1 MPPSPIRH
9 RLALALALA
18 GIALSALALDVH
30 RRLAEGSG
38 YASFC
43 NLGGVVNCDAVLGSR
58 YSVVLGAPVPAW
70 GIAGFA
76 VGAALALPGA
86 LAASAG
92 GLADL
97 LLLGLVSASL
107 GFALVLAGAMMVLG
121 SVCLLCL
128 GLDTVILAWFVTV
141 LPLVSRFEAIVRAGW
156 WRRRAPTRA
165 FPPRAPVLPGA
176 RRPWAPA

>member
-1 MPPSPIRH
+1 
-9 RLALALALA
+9 LA
-18 GIALSALALDVH
+18 GVVLSAVALEVH
-30 RRLAEGSG
+30 RRLGEGSG
-38 YASFC
+38 YTSFC
-43 NLGGVVNCDAVLGSR
+43 NLGGIVNCDTVLGSR

-76 VGAALALPGA
+76 AGAALALPGA

-121 SVCLLCL
+121 S
-128 GLDTVILAWFVTV
+128 FFF
-141 LPLVSRFEAIVRAGW
+141 SS
-156 WRRRAPTRA
+156 RRRHTIFKCDWSSDVCSSDLTRSGQSGS
-165 FPPRAPVLPGA
+165 LS
-176 RRPWAPA
+176 